1 MQKCGHVEWCN
12 DDKYFADNARC
23 RGTRKPAFVRVSW
36 NSRARAF
43 RVGVENLIN
52 RERSTS
58 LQYLTIGAFFN
69 FAFRVPPSL
78 SFSYPRTISLLHSPS
93 NFYFYEKMKSF
104 MRGKLCASI
113 KVVHFFFL
121 KKLNEYQIDDDNVFI
136 FLRYRFFKIRSK

>member
-1 MQKCGHVEWCN
+1 MKIARMQKCGRVEWCN

-58 LQYLTIGAFFN
+58 LQYLTIGASFN
-69 FAFRVPPSL
+69 FASRVPPSL
-78 SFSYPRTISLLHSPS
+78 FLASYPRIVSLFRSPS
-93 NFYFYEKMKSF
+93 EFLLLWEDEKFYE
-104 MRGKLCASI
+104 GEVVSI
-113 KVVHFFFL
+113 KVASITVVYFFWTNI
-121 KKLNEYQIDDDNVFI
+121 KL
-136 FLRYRFFKIRSK
+136 

>member
-1 MQKCGHVEWCN
+1 MQKCGRVEWCN

-58 LQYLTIGAFFN
+58 LQYLTIGASFN
-69 FAFRVPPSL
+69 FASRVPPSL
-78 SFSYPRTISLLHSPS
+78 SLSPRILVQFLSFVLHP

-104 MRGKLCASI
+104 MRGKSCRLKLHLLQLYIFFERISNCRKLCDS
-113 KVVHFFFL
+113 
-121 KKLNEYQIDDDNVFI
+121 
-136 FLRYRFFKIRSK
+136 R